1 MHTYVMHYINFPSII
16 WYYSGKTNGENGQYS
31 DLHGHWAEKI
41 IRDMISEGYIKGE
54 LVNGELVIN
63 PDRPITRAEFV
74 VVLTKAKTTK
84 TSDSAKS
91 FSDLKENSWY
101 SEAVEI
107 ATSNGIINGYPDGTF
122 KPNNPITRAEAS
134 AIISNSNNL
143 NQEDNLK
150 KLDNVKE
157 FNDISKNHWYYNS
170 VMLCRLF
177 DIISGYPDGSFR
189 PGNNITRAEAF
200 VMIYKSIKQ
209 KMLRTA
215 NWMMCR
221 MTRMTLQIL
230 PVLMI
235 HSLQHPDQKGQVQN
249 PEVMHHK
256 MRR

>member
-1 MHTYVMHYINFPSII
+1 
-16 WYYSGKTNGENGQYS
+16 
-31 DLHGHWAEKI
+31 
-41 IRDMISEGYIKGE
+41 MISEGYIKGE

-84 TSDSAKS
+84 KLLILPNPLAIW
-91 FSDLKENSWY
+91 KENSWY

-157 FNDISKNHWYYNS
+157 FNDISKTIGTTI
-170 VMLCRLF
+170 V
-177 DIISGYPDGSFR
+177 
-189 PGNNITRAEAF
+189 
-200 VMIYKSIKQ
+200 
-209 KMLRTA
+209 
-215 NWMMCR
+215 
-221 MTRMTLQIL
+221 
-230 PVLMI
+230 
-235 HSLQHPDQKGQVQN
+235 
-249 PEVMHHK
+249 
-256 MRR
+256 